1 MFLPIFILHMFS
13 FPMKYLLHGQFHQ
26 EVLQSS
32 HLQLKTKFIIHFFKK
47 QTKEALLLFL
57 LLASGDG
64 VAIHLDLH
72 LFAQAGDLTVP
83 TDTFE
88 QSLSPVHSPQHPSP
102 CFRPS
107 ALAWPFIT
115 SQSTF
120 AVACSWVSAPS
131 FCPHSSLS
139 PLPPTKCSVT
149 VSSLHKSCGK
159 LFIALK

>member
-1 MFLPIFILHMFS
+1 
-13 FPMKYLLHGQFHQ
+13 MKYLLHGQFHQ

-47 QTKEALLLFL
+47 QTTETLLLFL

-64 VAIHLDLH
+64 VAIHPDLH

-102 CFRPS
+102 VLDSLPCLALHHLSESLRSGLLVGLRPQLLPS
-107 ALAWPFIT
+107 QFFIT
-115 SQSTF
+115 PATRKALCHGQ
-120 AVACSWVSAPS
+120 
-131 FCPHSSLS
+131 
-139 PLPPTKCSVT
+139 LP
-149 VSSLHKSCGK
+149 
-159 LFIALK
+159 A